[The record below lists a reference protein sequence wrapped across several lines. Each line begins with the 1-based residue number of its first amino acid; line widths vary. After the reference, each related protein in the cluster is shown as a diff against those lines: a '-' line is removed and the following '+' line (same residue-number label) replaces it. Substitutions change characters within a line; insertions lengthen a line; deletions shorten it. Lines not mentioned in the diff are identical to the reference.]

1 LSRSRRIAA
10 TAALLAA
17 GALAPSASAA
27 EHVPG
32 QVIVKFD
39 DGTSLA
45 RQSAALA
52 HAGAVDTLGRLRGI
66 GAKLVRVTGDP
77 GEAAATLRES
87 AAVEYAETNKILT
100 ASSTPNDPL
109 FGDQWGLATIGAP
122 RGWDGAGL
130 GGFPS
135 TGGAKVGVIDTGID
149 RSHPEFAG
157 RISNCVESTSLL
169 LMNNGIK
176 AGCDD
181 EDGHG
186 TQVAGILAA
195 TANNGAGVAGVA
207 FNSPIGVCR
216 ALEDGLARGATSNVV
231 NCLDWLRAKGA
242 KVISMSFGG
251 PSSTALYDAIKR
263 AWNSG
268 GGAVLVAAAGNDGG
282 YGTLYPAGYPQVVS
296 VAATDQLDAWAGSN
310 RNADVEVA
318 APGVDILSTALGD
331 GYTSGSG
338 TSSAAPFAAGV
349 AAVLRQKYP
358 TETAAQTRTRLDSAT
373 VDLGAL
379 GRDSTFGFGRV
390 SLCLATGA
398 C

>member
-1 LSRSRRIAA
+1 MRRIAVV
-10 TAALLAA
+10 AAFL
-17 GALAPSASAA
+17 GIVTPASA
-27 EHVPG
+27 EQHVPG
-32 QVIVKFD
+32 QVIVKFEE
-39 DGTSLA
+39 GTSLA

-52 HAGAVDTLGRLRGI
+52 RAGAVDILGRLRGI
-66 GAKLVRVTGDP
+66 DAKLVRVAG
-77 GEAAATLRES
+77 GAEQAATTLQAS
-87 AAVEYAETNKILT
+87 AAVDYAETNRILT
-100 ASSTPNDPL
+100 AAATPNDPL
-109 FGDQWGLATIGAP
+109 FGDQWGLATLGAP

-130 GGFPS
+130 SAFPS
-135 TGGAKVGVIDTGID
+135 TGGVKVGVIDTGID
-149 RSHPEFAG
+149 RSHPDFAG
-157 RISNCVESTSLL
+157 RVSNCVESTSLL
-169 LMNNGIK
+169 MMNNGIK

-186 TQVAGILAA
+186 TQVTGILAA
-195 TANNGAGVAGVA
+195 TANNGTGVAGVA

-231 NCLDWLRAKGA
+231 NCLDWLYSKGA

-268 GGAVLVAAAGNDGG
+268 NGAVLVAAAGNDGSSG
-282 YGTLYPAGYPQVVS
+282 ALYPAGYPPVVS

-318 APGVDILSTALGD
+318 APGVDVLSTARGG

-338 TSSAAPFAAGV
+338 TSAATPFAAGV

-358 TETAAQTRTRLDSAT
+358 TSTAAQIRTRLDSAT
-373 VDLGAL
+373 VDLGAP

-390 SLCLATGA
+390 SLCRATGA

>member
-1 LSRSRRIAA
+1 LLSSRRIAV
-10 TAALLAA
+10 TAALVAV
-17 GALAPSASAA
+17 GAVAPSASAA
-27 EHVPG
+27 EYVPG
-32 QVIVKFD
+32 QVIVKFE
-39 DGTSLA
+39 DGTSVA
-45 RQSAALA
+45 RQSAVLA
-52 HAGAVDTLGRLRGI
+52 RAGAVDTLGTLRGI
-66 GAKLVRVTGDP
+66 GAEVVRVTGD
-77 GEAAATLRES
+77 ERDAAAALRAS
-87 AAVEYAETNKILT
+87 SAVEYAETDKILT
-100 ASSTPNDPL
+100 AASTPDDPL
-109 FGDQWGLATIGAP
+109 FGDQWALETIDAAT
-122 RGWDGAGL
+122 GWDGAGL
-130 GGFPS
+130 GGFPA
-135 TGGAKVGVIDTGID
+135 TGGVKVGVIDTGID

-169 LMNNGIK
+169 LMNGGIK

-181 EDGHG
+181 ENGHG

-195 TANNGAGVAGVA
+195 TTGNGVGVAGIA

-231 NCLDWLRAKGA
+231 NCLDWLYSKGA

-263 AWNSG
+263 AWNYG
-268 GGAVLVAAAGNDGG
+268 NGAVLVAAAGNDGG
-282 YGTLYPAGYPQVVS
+282 SGVLYPAGYSQVVS

-318 APGVDILSTALGD
+318 APGVDILSTALDG

-338 TSSAAPFAAGV
+338 TSTATPIAAGV

-358 TETAAQTRTRLDSAT
+358 SATAAQVRTTLDSAT
-373 VDLGAL
+373 VDLGAP

-390 SLCLATGA
+390 SLCRATGA

>member
-1 LSRSRRIAA
+1 MIRSRRIAV

-17 GALAPSASAA
+17 GALTSSAAAA

-32 QVIVKFD
+32 QVIVKFE
-39 DGTSLA
+39 DGTSAA
-45 RQSAALA
+45 RQSAVLTR
-52 HAGAVDTLGRLRGI
+52 AGAVDTLGQLRGI
-66 GAKLVRVTGDP
+66 GADLVRVAGSP
-77 GEAAATLRES
+77 REAAAELAQA

-100 ASSTPNDPL
+100 AASTPNDPL
-109 FGDQWGLATIGAP
+109 FGDQWGLAAIAAP
-122 RGWDGAGL
+122 KGWDGAGL
-130 GGFPS
+130 GGFPT
-135 TGGAKVGVIDTGID
+135 TGGVKVGVIDTGID

-157 RISNCVESTSLL
+157 RVSNCVESTSLL
-169 LMNNGIK
+169 LMNGGIK

-181 EDGHG
+181 QNGHG

-195 TANNGAGVAGVA
+195 TANNGTGVAGVA

-231 NCLDWLRAKGA
+231 NCLDWLASKGA

-268 GGAVLVAAAGNDGG
+268 TGAVLLAAAGNDGG
-282 YGTLYPAGYPQVVS
+282 SGVLYPAGYSQVVS
-296 VAATDQLDAWAGSN
+296 VAATDQNDAWGGSN

-318 APGVDILSTALGD
+318 APGVDILSTALGG
-331 GYTSGSG
+331 GYTHGSG
-338 TSSAAPFAAGV
+338 TSAATPFAAGV
-349 AAVLRQKYP
+349 AAVMRQEYP
-358 TETAAQTRTRLDSAT
+358 GATAAQIRNGLDYAT
-373 VDLGAL
+373 VDLGDP
-379 GRDSTFGFGRV
+379 GRDSTFGFGRI
-390 SLCLATGA
+390 SLCIATGA

>member
-1 LSRSRRIAA
+1 
-10 TAALLAA
+10 
-17 GALAPSASAA
+17 
-27 EHVPG
+27 VPG
-32 QVIVKFD
+32 QVIVKFE

-52 HAGAVDTLGRLRGI
+52 RAGAVDMLGRLRGI
-66 GAKLVRVTGDP
+66 DAKLVRVAG
-77 GEAAATLRES
+77 GAEQAAAVLQAS
-87 AAVEYAETNKILT
+87 AAVDYAETNKILT
-100 ASSTPNDPL
+100 AAATPNDPL
-109 FGDQWGLATIGAP
+109 FGDQWGLATLGAP
-122 RGWDGAGL
+122 RGWDGANL
-130 GGFPS
+130 SAFPS
-135 TGGAKVGVIDTGID
+135 TGGVKVGVIDTGID

-169 LMNNGIK
+169 MMNNGIK

-186 TQVAGILAA
+186 TQVTGILAA
-195 TANNGAGVAGVA
+195 TANNGTGVAGVA

-231 NCLDWLRAKGA
+231 NCLDWLHSKGA

-251 PSSTALYDAIKR
+251 PSSTALYEAIKR

-268 GGAVLVAAAGNDGG
+268 NGAVLVAAAGNDGG
-282 YGTLYPAGYPQVVS
+282 SGALYPAGYPQVVS
-296 VAATDQLDAWAGSN
+296 VAATDQLDEWAGSN

-318 APGVDILSTALGD
+318 APGVDILSTARGG

-338 TSSAAPFAAGV
+338 TSAATPFAAGV

-358 TETAAQTRTRLDSAT
+358 TSTAAQIRTRLDSAT
-373 VDLGAL
+373 VDLGDP

-390 SLCLATGA
+390 SLCRATGA

>member
-1 LSRSRRIAA
+1 MRRIAVV
-10 TAALLAA
+10 AAFL
-17 GALAPSASAA
+17 GIVTPASA
-27 EHVPG
+27 EQHVPG
-32 QVIVKFD
+32 QVIVKFEE
-39 DGTSLA
+39 GTSLA
-45 RQSAALA
+45 RQSTVLA
-52 HAGAVDTLGRLRGI
+52 RAGAIDTIGQLRGI
-66 GAKLVRVTGDP
+66 GAHLVRVAGSP
-77 GEAAATLRES
+77 REAAAELAQS

-100 ASSTPNDPL
+100 AAATPNDPL
-109 FGDQWGLATIGAP
+109 FGDQWGLATLGAP

-130 GGFPS
+130 SAFPS
-135 TGGAKVGVIDTGID
+135 TGGVKVGVIDTGID

-169 LMNNGIK
+169 MMNNGIK

-186 TQVAGILAA
+186 TQVTGILAA
-195 TANNGAGVAGVA
+195 TANNGTGVAGVA

-231 NCLDWLRAKGA
+231 NCLDWLYSKGA

-268 GGAVLVAAAGNDGG
+268 NGAVLVAAAGNDGG
-282 YGTLYPAGYPQVVS
+282 SGALYPAGYPQVVS

-318 APGVDILSTALGD
+318 APGVDILSTARGG

-338 TSSAAPFAAGV
+338 TSAATPFAAGV

-358 TETAAQTRTRLDSAT
+358 TSTAAQIRTRLDSAT
-373 VDLGAL
+373 VDLGAP

-390 SLCLATGA
+390 SLCRATGA

>member
-1 LSRSRRIAA
+1 LIRSRRVAV

-17 GALAPSASAA
+17 GALASSASAA

-32 QVIVKFD
+32 QVIVKFE

-45 RQSAALA
+45 RQSAVLA
-52 HAGAVDTLGRLRGI
+52 RAGAVDTIGQLRGI
-66 GAKLVRVTGDP
+66 GADVVRVTGSAR
-77 GEAAATLRES
+77 EAAAELAQS
-87 AAVEYAETNKILT
+87 SAVEYAETNKILT
-100 ASSTPNDPL
+100 AAATPNDPL
-109 FGDQWGLATIGAP
+109 FGDQWGLTAIAAP
-122 RGWDGAGL
+122 TGWDGAGL

-135 TGGAKVGVIDTGID
+135 TGGVKVGVIDTGID

-169 LMNNGIK
+169 LMNGGIK

-181 EDGHG
+181 ENGHG
-186 TQVAGILAA
+186 TRVAGILGA
-195 TANNGAGVAGVA
+195 TANNDVGVAGVA
-207 FNSPIGVCR
+207 FDSPIGVCR

-231 NCLDWLRAKGA
+231 NCLDWLYSKGA

-263 AWNSG
+263 AWNYG
-268 GGAVLVAAAGNDGG
+268 NGAVLLAAAGNDGG
-282 YGTLYPAGYPQVVS
+282 SSVLYPAGYSQVVS
-296 VAATDQLDAWAGSN
+296 VAATDRLDAWGGSN

-318 APGVDILSTALGD
+318 APGIDILSTALGG

-338 TSSAAPFAAGV
+338 TSAATPFAAGV
-349 AAVLRQKYP
+349 AAVMRQKYP
-358 TETAAQTRTRLDSAT
+358 GATAAQIRNGLDSTT
-373 VDLGAL
+373 VDLGDP

-390 SLCLATGA
+390 SLCRATGA